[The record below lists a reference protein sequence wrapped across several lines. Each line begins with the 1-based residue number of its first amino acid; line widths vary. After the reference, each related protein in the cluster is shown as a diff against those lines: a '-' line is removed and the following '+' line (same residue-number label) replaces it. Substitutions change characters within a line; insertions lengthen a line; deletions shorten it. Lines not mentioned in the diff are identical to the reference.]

1 MKKYIIIILLFILI
15 LPAFPL
21 EDNCEIQFIY
31 INGSNNNDK
40 KMKKWFYDGMNKMH
54 KNMLKAF
61 NNSQFIKSI
70 LLENGKY
77 RISYLPEAFFWGDKS
92 NAQIKA
98 VNADLKTTKVFSPK
112 IAQKVRALLAYY
124 VHDAIWVSHYRNMHP
139 IVDDLHKQILK
150 NKKQGKKVV
159 LLGYSAGAFI
169 SYEYLFTKL
178 PYINLQDFI
187 VKSYKSEE
195 LIKFIKKQKCNNTC
209 IDALTEAQLAIYG
222 ADGRLI
228 PAVQNDILIEQYL
241 KLDDYT
247 EKYCTPKGT
256 VKGIINF
263 ASPLLLFYS
272 DLNSPDN
279 PMTYYNKLLYKYLLE
294 NNMFWLTVN
303 YSDDPM
309 GYPVAENLSY
319 YDLKDK
325 EILNIRSRKG
335 FVYSRADEKSRRTF
349 LGAHTSYWATSKRFA
364 KLVVNAFEQGYKL
377 YNDNDL

>member
-1 MKKYIIIILLFILI
+1 MILCF
-15 LPAFPL
+15 PAFCS
-21 EDNCEIQFIY
+21 ENNSEIQFIY

-54 KNMLKAF
+54 KNMLSAF
-61 NNSQFIKSI
+61 NNSKFIHTV
-70 LLENGKY
+70 LLENDKY
-77 RISYLPEAFFWGDKS
+77 KISYFPEAFFWGDKS
-92 NAQIKA
+92 NAQIRA
-98 VNADLKTTKVFSPK
+98 VDADLKTTKVFSPK
-112 IAQKVRALLAYY
+112 IAQKVRAMLAYY

-139 IVDDLHKQILK
+139 IVDDLHKQVIK
-150 NKKQGKKVV
+150 NYKQGKPVI

-178 PYINLQDFI
+178 PYINTENYFI
-187 VKSYKSEE
+187 SSYKSND

-209 IDALTEAQLAIYG
+209 IDALTEAHLAIYG

-228 PAVQNDILIEQYL
+228 PAVQNDIFFEQYL
-241 KLDDYT
+241 KLGDYT
-247 EKYCTPKGT
+247 KKYCTPNGA

-309 GYPVAENLSY
+309 GYPVAENMSY
-319 YDLKDK
+319 YDLKNK

-335 FVYSRADEKSRRTF
+335 FVFSKAEEKSRRTF
-349 LGAHTSYWATSKRFA
+349 LGAHTSYWSTSKRFS
-364 KLVVNAFEQGYKL
+364 KLVVKAFEQGYNL